1 MITQKARDVRTVEP
15 LLHLPGGI
23 GGIGHTRLEI
33 VEEIAHQ
40 QQMIMR
46 LSLDDSVSDLNFTDT
61 GYSYTFKQ
69 LSPDSRCRW
78 HKPCLEGKRR
88 LREAYFNSSLTK
100 MVGISV

>member
-46 LSLDDSVSDLNFTDT
+46 LSLDDSVSDPNPVMDAGRINQRIQAIVPRFALPMAQALF
-61 GYSYTFKQ
+61 GGEA
-69 LSPDSRCRW
+69 SP
-78 HKPCLEGKRR
+78 PG
-88 LREAYFNSSLTK
+88 
-100 MVGISV
+100 SVF